1 MLSTSSKVSP
11 IGRGRSVAAFVAAG
25 LVGLAVSVPSA
36 FAVQVTRW
44 NAVKIQSP
52 AGIVG
57 VDSFGELFGNMV
69 CVSASDCWS
78 AGTGVNKSGR
88 DVPFIEHWDGSSF
101 RLVKSPVGKAFLQ
114 GLACVT
120 ARDCWLA
127 GGAGS
132 NPPADVYPP
141 QLGHFSPLMEH
152 WNGKKWATANVPNP
166 AGVDNELADVSCI
179 STSSCYAV
187 GWTSTATSAK
197 TLIEH
202 WTGKKWTVVSN
213 AATEGQTFARLDGID
228 CVPHS
233 VCNVVGQEQATNA
246 SPPQVFGERGT
257 KAKWSAVSMP
267 SPPAPNNSTALYG
280 MSCPA
285 ANDCLATGSAY
296 YWPSQGYNPGEP
308 IAEHWNG
315 THWSLISPTLSEP
328 ATGGNVPV
336 TRLSDVACA
345 STALCWAVGA
355 TAGITGHSPAVT
367 ASWDG
372 SHFTLGDNDSPD
384 RLDQLG
390 AVDCVS
396 TSRCFAVGY
405 GGNGSRALH
414 PIAEKLS
421 VLNCPRC
428 RLAGTAL
435 VNGPKPGR
443 TYRGTL
449 GDYFNNAPRWTRET
463 KGKASFKTSKDGT
476 KVLDFRGSYSY
487 YCGAGTAA
495 VTANVLKIGASGKFY
510 GTDSKIERESTGK
523 VVGTNYYMLSGQFV
537 DHGDAARVS
546 YLDDFVYAGK
556 KLTNPYST
564 TFHKAPTSCESW
576 VHGTVAVT

>member
-233 VCNVVGQEQATNA
+233 VCTVVGQEQATTA
-246 SPPQVFGERGT
+246 SPPHVFGERGS
-257 KAKWSAVSMP
+257 KAKWSSVSMP

-345 STALCWAVGA
+345 STALCWAG
-355 TAGITGHSPAVT
+355 SPT
-367 ASWDG
+367 I
-372 SHFTLGDNDSPD
+372 
-384 RLDQLG
+384 R
-390 AVDCVS
+390 
-396 TSRCFAVGY
+396 
-405 GGNGSRALH
+405 
-414 PIAEKLS
+414 S
-421 VLNCPRC
+421 V
-428 RLAGTAL
+428 
-435 VNGPKPGR
+435 
-443 TYRGTL
+443 
-449 GDYFNNAPRWTRET
+449 APRSSIAWASSAKSCVESSDASSTR
-463 KGKASFKTSKDGT
+463 
-476 KVLDFRGSYSY
+476 
-487 YCGAGTAA
+487 
-495 VTANVLKIGASGKFY
+495 
-510 GTDSKIERESTGK
+510 ST
-523 VVGTNYYMLSGQFV
+523 VCSSMLSTFP
-537 DHGDAARVS
+537 
-546 YLDDFVYAGK
+546 
-556 KLTNPYST
+556 KL
-564 TFHKAPTSCESW
+564 K
-576 VHGTVAVT
+576 